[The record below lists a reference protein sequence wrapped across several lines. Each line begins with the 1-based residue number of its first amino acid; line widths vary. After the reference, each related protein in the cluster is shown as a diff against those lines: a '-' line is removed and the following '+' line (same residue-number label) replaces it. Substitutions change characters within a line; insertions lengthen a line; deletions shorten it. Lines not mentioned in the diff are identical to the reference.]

1 MPANGPDIVKRHE
14 RLRAEQFNFL
24 ERWDRMAPFIAPS
37 REGIQ
42 TKFVPGEKQGRAVFD
57 SSTMMASEISAHFI
71 AGHVINPG
79 QQWMNLRMRQA
90 EFNTI
95 DAVREW
101 LEEIRD
107 RMLARFASS
116 MFYAEAPEALIDY
129 VGFGTANILVEELQ
143 QPPNEIVQGFR
154 GFQVTA
160 VKIGRYV
167 IAEGAN
173 GMVDTMMR
181 EHMLTSRSMREEFG
195 EERLS
200 ESVRAALVKGEMDK
214 QFTIIHSIQPRL
226 LKDQNRGGAL
236 GFPWESA
243 WVEKEAK
250 HLLRES
256 GFTSFPGAVA
266 RYQKTPGE
274 VYGRGRGDL
283 AFADTWTLNTA
294 KRMGLEDWALKIRP
308 PVLSRHDSV
317 IGTLRLTPG
326 GPMSVNTHGQ
336 RIQDVIA
343 PFETGSRPE
352 VSAIKEEEL
361 RKSIRQIFFVDQIL
375 ALMEIQKTEM
385 TAFEFAKKIE
395 LLFRLLGPV
404 YGRLEW
410 EFLHRIID
418 ISFDIM
424 IAAGDFPDPPPEIA
438 ESDGQIDVEF
448 QNPIAKAQR
457 AGDVEAITLAIND
470 LAPLA
475 QFFPQIWD
483 GFDPDKVREH
493 VFSVRGVPA
502 KVARNEDEV
511 EAVREARQQQEQQQ
525 QQIEQAA
532 QAAEILKNVAP
543 AIKAGRETQREA
555 PTGETRAAL

>member
-1 MPANGPDIVKRHE
+1 MPPTGPEIVKRLE
-14 RLRAEQFNFL
+14 TLRNEQFNFM

-42 TKFVPGEKQGRAVFD
+42 TKFTRGEKQGRAVFD
-57 SSTMMASEISAHFI
+57 SSTMMAAELSAHFI

-101 LEEIRD
+101 LEEVRD

-129 VGFGTANILVEELQ
+129 VGFGTANILIEELP
-143 QPPNEIVQGFR
+143 QPVNEVIEGFR
-154 GFQVTA
+154 GFQVAA

-167 IAEGAN
+167 IAEGAD

-181 EHMLTSRSMREEFG
+181 EHILTARNMEDQWGR
-195 EERLS
+195 ERLS
-200 ESVRAALVKGEMDK
+200 EAVRSSLAKNEQDK
-214 QFTIIHSIQPRL
+214 QFTIIHAIQPRPI
-226 LKDQNRGGAL
+226 KDQGRGGAL
-236 GFPWESA
+236 GFPWASV

-250 HLLRES
+250 HMIRES

-352 VSAIKEEEL
+352 VSQIKEEEL
-361 RKSIRQIFFVDQIL
+361 RRSIRQIFFVDQIL

-404 YGRLEW
+404 YGRMEF
-410 EFLHRIID
+410 EFLRRIID
-418 ISFDIM
+418 ISFDIQL
-424 IAAGDFPDPPPEIA
+424 AGGDLPPPPPEIFQ
-438 ESDGQIDVEF
+438 SDGQIDVEF

-457 AGDVEAITLAIND
+457 AGDVEAIMLAVND
-470 LAPLA
+470 LSPLA
-475 QFFPQIWD
+475 QIFPEIWD
-483 GFDPDKVREH
+483 GFDPDKLRSH

-502 KVARNEDEV
+502 KVSRNDEEI
-511 EAVREARQQQEQQQ
+511 EAVREARVKQQQEQE
-525 QQIEQAA
+525 QIEQA
-532 QAAEILKNVAP
+532 QQGSEILKNVAP
-543 AIKAGRETQREA
+543 ALKATQAPLGAPGAREGGR
-555 PTGETRAAL
+555 

>member
-1 MPANGPDIVKRHE
+1 MGANGPDIVKRNE
-14 RLRAEQFNFL
+14 TLKNEQFNFL

-42 TKFVPGEKQGRAVFD
+42 TRFTPGTKQGRQVFD
-57 SSTMMASEISAHFI
+57 SSTMMAAELSAHFI

-79 QQWMNLRMRQA
+79 QQWMNLRMRQSQ
-90 EFNTI
+90 FNEI
-95 DAVREW
+95 DEVREW
-101 LEEIRD
+101 LEEVRD
-107 RMLARFASS
+107 RMLSRFASS

-129 VGFGTANILVEELQ
+129 VGFGTANILIEELP
-143 QPPNEIVQGFR
+143 QPPNEVIEGFR
-154 GFQVTA
+154 GFNVQA

-167 IAEGAN
+167 MAEGAD
-173 GMVDTMMR
+173 GLVDTMMR
-181 EHMLTSRSMREEFG
+181 EHRLTVRNMRDLWG

-200 ESVRAALVKGEMDK
+200 ESVKSSLVKGEFDK
-214 QFTIIHSIQPRL
+214 QIVIIHSIQPRL
-226 LKDQNRGGAL
+226 IKDRNRGGAL

-250 HLLRES
+250 HLIRES

-283 AFADTWTLNTA
+283 AFADTWTLNMA

-375 ALMEIQKTEM
+375 ALMEVQKTEM

-404 YGRLEW
+404 YGRMEF
-410 EFLHRIID
+410 EFLRRIID

-424 IAAGDFPDPPPEIA
+424 IAAGDLSPPPDVIF
-438 ESDGQIDVEF
+438 ESNGEIDVEF

-457 AGDVEAITLAIND
+457 AGDVEAITLAVND

-475 QFFPQIWD
+475 QMFPEIWD
-483 GFDPDKVREH
+483 GFDPDKLRAH
-493 VFSVRGVPA
+493 VFQIRGVPA
-502 KVARNEDEV
+502 KVSRNEEEI
-511 EAVREARQQQEQQQ
+511 EAVREARQQQQEQEQQLDQAQ
-525 QQIEQAA
+525 QGS
-532 QAAEILKNVAP
+532 EILKNVTP
-543 AIKAGRETQREA
+543 ALVAGQQQRA
-555 PTGETRAAL
+555 LRAGTPEGGR

>member
-1 MPANGPDIVKRHE
+1 MMPANGPKIVKRHE
-14 RLRAEQFNFL
+14 TLRNEQFNFL

-42 TKFVPGEKQGRAVFD
+42 TRFTPGTKQGRQVFD
-57 SSTMMASEISAHFI
+57 SSTMMAAEISAHFI

-79 QQWMNLRMRQA
+79 QQWMNLVMRQA
-90 EFNTI
+90 EFNQI

-101 LEEIRD
+101 LEEVRD

-129 VGFGTANILVEELQ
+129 VGFGTANILLEELP
-143 QPPNEIVQGFR
+143 QPPNEVIEGFR
-154 GFQVTA
+154 GFQVAA

-167 IAEGAN
+167 IAEGAD
-173 GMVDTMMR
+173 GLVDTMMR
-181 EHMLTSRSMREEFG
+181 EHRLTARNMVDLWGR
-195 EERLS
+195 ERLS
-200 ESVRAALVKGEMDK
+200 ESVRGALDKGENDR
-214 QFTIIHSIQPRL
+214 QFVIIHSIQPRN
-226 LKDQNRGGAL
+226 LKDQTRAGAL

-250 HLLRES
+250 HLIRES

-361 RKSIRQIFFVDQIL
+361 RRSIRQIFFVDQIL
-375 ALMEIQKTEM
+375 ALMEVQKTEM

-404 YGRLEW
+404 YGRMEF
-410 EFLHRIID
+410 EFLRRIID

-424 IAAGDFPDPPPEIA
+424 LAAGRYSLRYGTASI
-438 ESDGQIDVEF
+438 
-448 QNPIAKAQR
+448 PISSVPMCSRSGASRPRCRGTTMRSRRCAR
-457 AGDVEAITLAIND
+457 RVSNSSRSRRRLNRRHR
-470 LAPLA
+470 PL
-475 QFFPQIWD
+475 
-483 GFDPDKVREH
+483 R
-493 VFSVRGVPA
+493 S
-502 KVARNEDEV
+502 
-511 EAVREARQQQEQQQ
+511 
-525 QQIEQAA
+525 
-532 QAAEILKNVAP
+532 
-543 AIKAGRETQREA
+543 
-555 PTGETRAAL
+555 